1 MPTGRHAHRLSESE
15 KEAKPQRAQRAHCAT
30 HASPSVPTV
39 YGGARGRGAA
49 ASAHALALVSEP
61 HSASQC
67 TASTNP
73 TAPKH

>member
-39 YGGARGRGAA
+39 YGGARGRGAV
-49 ASAHALALVSEP
+49 ASEHDVALEGSP
-61 HSASQC
+61 HIASQC
-67 TASTNP
+67 RGSTKP